1 MNRRP
6 VRDTDDHLV
15 LKIAAGVV
23 LGGLVLFGVQSC
35 RERVAIQRA
44 NEAIA
49 KLAEDAAKETRRAQA
64 ELAARAEAREAAEV
78 ERILD
83 EYEARQL
90 EPGQR
95 CIGSDL
101 FRRVDNGWVQVRDGS
116 ARVKCG
122 R

>member
-1 MNRRP
+1 MSRRN
-6 VRDTDDHLV
+6 VRESEDHLV

-23 LGGLVLFGVQSC
+23 IGGLVLFGVQSC
-35 RERVAIQRA
+35 RERAALQRA

-49 KLAEDAAKETRRAQA
+49 KMAEDTAKETQRAQA
-64 ELAARAEAREAAEV
+64 EIARRAEARKQAEV
-78 ERILD
+78 ERALD
-83 EYEARQL
+83 EYDARQL

-95 CIGSDL
+95 CIGRDL

-116 ARVKCG
+116 ARLKCG